1 MTRRRVLIATALMMS
16 MLLCAVAAAPWVL
29 YWKGLSEIEGR
40 PTPATHAATT
50 EQIDGMLKKLRLTQ
64 SVQIRPS
71 SPYSYLL
78 QGGANDPSARVA
90 WVVARA
96 YNVQHLSN
104 RRFWHLSGAA
114 LTVWLTRNWTPSE
127 LITAAAQLNY

>member
-1 MTRRRVLIATALMMS
+1 